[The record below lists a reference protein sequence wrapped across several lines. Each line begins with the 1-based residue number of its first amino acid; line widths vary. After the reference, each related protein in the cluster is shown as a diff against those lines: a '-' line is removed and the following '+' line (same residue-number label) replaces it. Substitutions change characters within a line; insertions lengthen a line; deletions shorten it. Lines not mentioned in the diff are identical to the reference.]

1 MIIILSKFTSE
12 NKNTLES
19 LTQLGFSRI
28 YFDDELHKIKNLI
41 KEGISIKKKEVHIV
55 IDRILIDE
63 FDNEARIADSVQT
76 AFFEGKGECSVL
88 VNNNKTNFSN
98 RFELDGLTF
107 EKPSTNLFAFN
118 NPYGACKACEGYG
131 TILGIDKKKVI
142 TNQNLSVYQGVV
154 ACWSGEKL
162 SKWKDRFIIRSAKF
176 DFPVHRP
183 YNELSAEE
191 IDLLWNGKNKCKG
204 INQFFDKLESD
215 KYKIQN
221 RVLIARY
228 RGKTD
233 CTECGG
239 SRLRKDA
246 LYVKVGGQKYCRNQ
260 QHEHYKS
267 YRFL

>member
-1 MIIILSKFTSE
+1 MK
-12 NKNTLES
+12 
-19 LTQLGFSRI
+19 
-28 YFDDELHKIKNLI
+28 
-41 KEGISIKKKEVHIV
+41 
-55 IDRILIDE
+55 

-88 VNNNKTNFSN
+88 VNNNINNFSN

-131 TILGIDKKKVI
+131 SILGIDKKKVI

-183 YNELSAEE
+183 YNELSARRDRFVMEWE
-191 IDLLWNGKNKCKG
+191 K
-204 INQFFDKLESD
+204 QM
-215 KYKIQN
+215 Q
-221 RVLIARY
+221 
-228 RGKTD
+228 
-233 CTECGG
+233 
-239 SRLRKDA
+239 
-246 LYVKVGGQKYCRNQ
+246 RNQ
-260 QHEHYKS
+260 S
-267 YRFL
+267 VF